1 MNTQESQ
8 TPLTL
13 PERND
18 SSNDI
23 SEQNDPNEV
32 TEMKLEKNESVELPK
47 LESQFPSHVI
57 EKGKPDSFYSWLIA
71 VASFGSTFIS
81 LGLVYSFGVLI
92 IPLQN
97 EFNAGR
103 GIITMIGSLALGV
116 ALMFSFFSGLF
127 ADRYGYHLTLG
138 LGSSLMIIGLVSS
151 SFVTNY
157 QIMFLTFGIINGA
170 GMSLSITPAIGAV
183 GQWFNKRRGIAIG
196 LAVAGSGMGN
206 FVLPPL
212 VNAVIQNSG
221 WRNSMRV
228 LAALVVFDIF
238 AAIVIKK
245 RISTVSKKFS
255 VDGVYKTRPYIFLF
269 LSAFFLGYGVFI
281 PFAHIV
287 PFAID
292 QGISPTSASILLSI
306 MGAASIIGRLLLG
319 VFADKFGTLLLLRVC
334 FFFLGI
340 FPIMWIFSTSFG
352 LLATF
357 GFFYGFFA
365 GGFIR

>member
-1 MNTQESQ
+1 MNTKETQISLTTPEGKESNS
-8 TPLTL
+8 
-13 PERND
+13 ENEESKGND
-18 SSNDI
+18 EI
-23 SEQNDPNEV
+23 
-32 TEMKLEKNESVELPK
+32 TETKLVKNENVELPK
-47 LESQFPSHVI
+47 LEDQIPSQVI

-138 LGSSLMIIGLVSS
+138 LGSALMIIGLVSS

-196 LAVAGSGMGN
+196 FAVAGSGFGN
-206 FVLPPL
+206 LVLPPL
-212 VNAVIQNSG
+212 VNYVIQSSG
-221 WRNSMRV
+221 WRNGIRV
-228 LAALVVFDIF
+228 LIAFVSLNIF
-238 AAIVIKK
+238 AAIVLKK
-245 RISTVSKKFS
+245 RISTVSKKLS
-255 VDGVYKTRPYIFLF
+255 VEGVYKTKPYIFLF
-269 LSAFFLGYGVFI
+269 LASLFLGYGVFI
-281 PFAHIV
+281 PFVHVV
-287 PFAID
+287 PFAED
-292 QGISPTSASILLSI
+292 VGISADSASIILSI
-306 MGAASIIGRLLLG
+306 MGASSVVGRLLLG
-319 VFADKFGTLLLLRVC
+319 FLADKLGSLLLIRIC
-334 FFFLGI
+334 FFFLGVS
-340 FPIMWIFSTSFG
+340 PIMWIFSTSFG
-352 LLATF
+352 LLTTF
-357 GFFYGFFA
+357 GFIYAFFA
-365 GGFIR
+365 GGFIS